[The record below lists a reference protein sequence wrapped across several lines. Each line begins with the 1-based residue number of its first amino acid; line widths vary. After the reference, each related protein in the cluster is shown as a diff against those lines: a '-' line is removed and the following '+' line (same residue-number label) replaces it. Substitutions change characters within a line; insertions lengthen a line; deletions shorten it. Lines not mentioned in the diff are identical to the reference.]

1 MINDFKE
8 SFGSPEKVGII
19 IGDYDEKGRHMKG
32 MAPTKG
38 KGIRK
43 IFKRAGYNKLYLVN
57 EYNTSCKLY
66 QTGEALVRCRE
77 TRTPLALKMLH
88 EKKAEIRSISS
99 NKNVKPKKI

>member
-8 SFGSPEKVGII
+8 RFGSPEKVGII

-32 MAPTKG
+32 MTPTKG

-66 QTGEALVRCRE
+66 QT
-77 TRTPLALKMLH
+77 
-88 EKKAEIRSISS
+88 
-99 NKNVKPKKI
+99 